1 MKTLLIIAGVLLLV
15 FLAFQVW
22 AGMSTNRTEQYSY
35 SVLKEYSNFE
45 VRHYESAVFARTQID
60 AETYR
65 AGSGNGFRTLASYIF
80 GGNERNESIAMTAP
94 VTMRQEDGLEMEF
107 MMPSK
112 YTLETLPAPMRD
124 GIEFYEKPEVVM
136 AAIRFGGWAS
146 DSRIEEMTEQLKEV
160 LSRNN
165 IVYKGP
171 FLYMGYNPPYQLLN
185 RRNEIVVEVIGF

>member
-1 MKTLLIIAGVLLLV
+1 MKTFPFFYLIPALFV
-15 FLAFQVW
+15 
-22 AGMSTNRTEQYSY
+22 MSILPKSLFGSGRTEQYPY
-35 SVLKEYSNFE
+35 QVVKTYDAFE
-45 VRHYESAVFARTQID
+45 VRHYEKAVFARTRVD
-60 AETYR
+60 ASTYR
-65 AGSGNGFRTLASYIF
+65 SGSSGAFRVLANYIF